1 MFLGGVRFLTTLGV
15 GVWFFC
21 PTPSADAQLDHFY
34 ITLLNWEFWLKWYN
48 FFWKFCWIR
57 GFLLCTT
64 ISIDFNSQISF
75 SLCQGLGVGN
85 FGKVGVLYFTSD
97 SATLLETR
105 DAFYE
110 QQVWRFTW
118 MKPLRNVR
126 ALSCFVHPY
135 NKTSIWWTCSFVTF
149 PQLLKRIR
157 NDKFGIHLKKHATA
171 ITVEFA

>member
-1 MFLGGVRFLTTLGV
+1 MFLGGVRVRFLTTLGV

-85 FGKVGVLYFTSD
+85 FGKVGVLYFTSTPQPCWKQGMH
-97 SATLLETR
+97 SMNNR
-105 DAFYE
+105 YDASHEWNHCGMFE
-110 QQVWRFTW
+110 RLV
-118 MKPLRNVR
+118 
-126 ALSCFVHPY
+126 ALSIHTIKLRSGELVALWHFRSYWSVY
-135 NKTSIWWTCSFVTF
+135 VMTNSGYTWKNM
-149 PQLLKRIR
+149 QLL
-157 NDKFGIHLKKHATA
+157 LQ
-171 ITVEFA
+171 